1 MGAISNLINSDR
13 FNRLP
18 AMGSY
23 LRRSI
28 NPSRIVVRPIAAAA
42 GMMAAALFAVPPG
55 SVYANVE
62 AEKTKIGLAGDVDS
76 TQLPGA
82 SPVVAQVPASTESER
97 PGSSD
102 KIERAARKKGQPN
115 TFGQAT
121 KPTFFTQ
128 IEQSTNW
135 AFPRT
140 GANWGNGAAVGST
153 FVGLGYRGSINGTK
167 DNLFDWSV
175 QLGPSFQHT
184 FNVPSNDRTPL
195 RIDLF
200 GSLSPLEGNDLNIY
214 VTWRGLF
221 GTDVIGEQR
230 VQNTVRTGIIYSF
243 AGSRII
249 PDAIETINL
258 PERGFY
264 ARVEPG
270 WIFGV
275 NGQLGTVQTQAYLG
289 WSDTLYPFTFAIEV
303 GPQFIQA
310 AGRDLQTILGSF
322 FDLGYTFNKKTRA
335 YIRYRPALS
344 FGGNEYPAA
353 GQILQA
359 GVNYRF

>member
-1 MGAISNLINSDR
+1 MSAIGDGINSDR
-13 FNRLP
+13 YNCSPVLR
-18 AMGSY
+18 SY
-23 LRRSI
+23 RQRST
-28 NPSRIVVRPIAAAA
+28 NPPKIVVGHVAAAA
-42 GMMAAALFAVPPG
+42 WTMAAALFAVQAG
-55 SVYANVE
+55 SVFANVE
-62 AEKTKIGLAGDVDS
+62 PQKTKTSVAGDVDS
-76 TQLPGA
+76 TQLTGA
-82 SPVVAQVPASTESER
+82 FPAVAQVPASTESES
-97 PGSSD
+97 PGGPD

-140 GANWGNGAAVGST
+140 GANWGAGAAVGTT
-153 FVGLGYRGSINGTK
+153 FVGFGYRGSINGTK
-167 DNLFDWSV
+167 DNLFDWSA
-175 QLGPSFQHT
+175 QLGPAFQHT
-184 FNVPSNDRTPL
+184 YNVPSNDRTPL
-195 RIDLF
+195 RIDLY

-214 VTWRGLF
+214 VSWRGLF

-243 AGSRII
+243 AGSKII
-249 PDAIETINL
+249 PDAIEEINL

-270 WIFGV
+270 WVFGV
-275 NGQLGTVQTQAYLG
+275 NGQLNTVQTQAYLG

-310 AGRDLQTILGSF
+310 AGRDLQTVLGSF
-322 FDLGYTFNKKTRA
+322 FDLGYTLNKKTRA
-335 YIRYRPALS
+335 YLRYRPALS
-344 FGGNEYPAA
+344 FGGNQYPAA
-353 GQILQA
+353 GQVLQA